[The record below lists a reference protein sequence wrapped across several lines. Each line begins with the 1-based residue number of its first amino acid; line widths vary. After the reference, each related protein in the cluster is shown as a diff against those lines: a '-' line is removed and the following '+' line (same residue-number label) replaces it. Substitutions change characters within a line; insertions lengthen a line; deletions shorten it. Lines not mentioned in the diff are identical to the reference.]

1 MTATNTC
8 VLLVEDD
15 DDIREII
22 QDALERRGYA
32 ITACED
38 GREALDHLAA
48 ADVKP
53 SLILLDMTMPTMSGW
68 EFLQEQA
75 KVPAIAAIPVV
86 VLSAMSNLEKQ
97 TPALPWAGVL
107 SKPVSLGTL
116 LETVARYCAV
126 N

>member
-1 MTATNTC
+1 MSANTC

-22 QDALERRGYA
+22 QDALERRGYV

-38 GREALDHLAA
+38 GREALAHLAS
-48 ADVKP
+48 VEIKP

-75 KVPAIAAIPVV
+75 KQPAIAAIPVV
-86 VLSAMSNLEKQ
+86 VLSAMSGLEKQ
-97 TPALPWAGVL
+97 AAAPRWAGVL
-107 SKPVSLGTL
+107 AKPVSLGKL
-116 LETVARYCAV
+116 LETVAQYCGA